1 MEIFSL
7 LSSYSIL
14 HLAFFLFII
23 TITINNLLL
32 KLHRPRLPPGPSC
45 LPIIGNLHHLKR
57 PLHHTL
63 KSLSQ
68 KYGHVISLR
77 FGSRLVVVVSS
88 ASAAEECFTKNDV
101 ILANRP
107 RFLSGK
113 YVLYDSTTLGSS
125 SYGDHWRNLRRI
137 TTLHVLSTQRINN
150 LYSSQIRRDEIM
162 TLVRNLAA
170 GHHHDDDDFSQVELS
185 SKFYE
190 MTFNNI
196 MKMISGENHHHD
208 VEEGKQFRAAVTEF
222 LQDYGPSNV
231 NDFLPILRV
240 VDFGG
245 LKKRIR
251 NIGEKTDRF
260 LKGVIEEHRRK
271 KKEEGEEN
279 MIDHLLTLQQSQPD
293 CYPDHIIKGLVLN
306 MFLAGTDTSA
316 VTLEW
321 AMSCLLNHED
331 VMKKAQDEME
341 KHVGQDRLLEESDLP
356 KLSYLKNIIYE
367 TLRLYTPGPLLLPHL
382 SSDDCTIGGYRV
394 PRDTIVL
401 TNAWHMNRD
410 PQTWCDAT
418 CFKPE
423 RFEKEGELEK
433 LIVFGK
439 GRRAC
444 PGEALALRTIS
455 FTLGIL
461 IQCFDWKRIGDKEI
475 DMREKI
481 GFMLSR
487 LVSLKAMCKPRPLIV
502 DYLMEK

>member
-23 TITINNLLL
+23 TISINLVL
-32 KLHRPRLPPGPSC
+32 KFHRLRLPPGPPC

-137 TTLHVLSTQRINN
+137 TTLHVLSTQRIND
-150 LYSSQIRRDEIM
+150 LCSSQIRRDEIM
-162 TLVRNLAA
+162 TLVRTLAA
-170 GHHHDDDDFSQVELS
+170 GHHHDDDDDFSEVELS

-196 MKMISGENHHHD
+196 MKMISGGKHHD
-208 VEEGKQFRAAVTEF
+208 VEEGKEFRAVVTEF
-222 LQDYGPSNV
+222 LQDYGSSNV
-231 NDFLPILRV
+231 NDFLAILRV

-260 LKGVIEEHRRK
+260 LKGLIEEHRRN
-271 KKEEGEEN
+271 KKEQAEEN

-293 CYPDHIIKGLVLN
+293 YYPDHIIKGL
-306 MFLAGTDTSA
+306 
-316 VTLEW
+316 
-321 AMSCLLNHED
+321 
-331 VMKKAQDEME
+331 
-341 KHVGQDRLLEESDLP
+341 
-356 KLSYLKNIIYE
+356 
-367 TLRLYTPGPLLLPHL
+367 
-382 SSDDCTIGGYRV
+382 
-394 PRDTIVL
+394 
-401 TNAWHMNRD
+401 
-410 PQTWCDAT
+410 
-418 CFKPE
+418 
-423 RFEKEGELEK
+423 
-433 LIVFGK
+433 
-439 GRRAC
+439 
-444 PGEALALRTIS
+444 AL
-455 FTLGIL
+455 
-461 IQCFDWKRIGDKEI
+461 
-475 DMREKI
+475 
-481 GFMLSR
+481 
-487 LVSLKAMCKPRPLIV
+487 
-502 DYLMEK
+502 